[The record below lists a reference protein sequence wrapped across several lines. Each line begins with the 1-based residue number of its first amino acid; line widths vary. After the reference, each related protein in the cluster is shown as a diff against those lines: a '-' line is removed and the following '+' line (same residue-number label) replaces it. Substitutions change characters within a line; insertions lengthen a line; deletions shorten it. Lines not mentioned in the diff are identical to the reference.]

1 MRWVNFDRARIRTF
15 ISSRHRSDH
24 RIPTLQ
30 CDAVVMAGGIFVAQL
45 EGQNVT
51 VHRAAANDIDLT
63 IPRGPRLR
71 VQRFVRHQGLTASL
85 P

>member
-15 ISSRHRSDH
+15 ISNRHRFDH

-45 EGQNVT
+45 EGQNVEISQT
-51 VHRAAANDIDLT
+51 DDWRGGCVAASVTSI
-63 IPRGPRLR
+63 RLGCIYLLGS
-71 VQRFVRHQGLTASL
+71 FYILC
-85 P
+85 